1 MGRNNLI
8 KKTKKRV
15 QRNIKHSKIKRTK
28 RNIKRSRIQKKRKN
42 FNSLK
47 KSQNK
52 RKRSNSL
59 KIKNKRMGGNFVQD
73 YLCEGHDFFDNLA
86 EVVDEFYLV
95 RHGKSTANEGQE
107 DMMRL
112 NGKVVKNIKG
122 AMEFKGKWDPQ
133 LSGFG
138 RSESETKGLTDPN
151 KLTNSGFVVC
161 SSILLRAQQTA
172 FNMFL
177 RNTQNTLYILPDCG
191 EERGRAKCHRI
202 MEGQAD
208 NCPDSK
214 FWESLL
220 NQDDVINKDALI
232 RRIDPGHESRY
243 LTFNPDISYI
253 LDRPTDT
260 AVGGTWLE
268 MNTKVMNPP
277 DKRNFAL
284 TINKLFTV
292 MGKIRP
298 IIVTHSH
305 FIMQILGLNH
315 GQKPYNNDIFKFE
328 RAIKYVHNRW
338 TTVYEVQRVTT
349 ESIEKEM
356 NRPENSVTG
365 SSSPPVI
372 APGEPNRRLSHQV
385 SHMTQVTPST

>member
-138 RSESETKGLTDPN
+138 RSESETKGLTDQN
-151 KLTNSGFVVC
+151 KSTNILFVVC
-161 SSILLRAQQTA
+161 SSILLRAPQTA
-172 FNMFL
+172 FNML
-177 RNTQNTLYILPDCG
+177 
-191 EERGRAKCHRI
+191 
-202 MEGQAD
+202 
-208 NCPDSK
+208 
-214 FWESLL
+214 
-220 NQDDVINKDALI
+220 
-232 RRIDPGHESRY
+232 
-243 LTFNPDISYI
+243 
-253 LDRPTDT
+253 
-260 AVGGTWLE
+260 
-268 MNTKVMNPP
+268 
-277 DKRNFAL
+277 
-284 TINKLFTV
+284 
-292 MGKIRP
+292 
-298 IIVTHSH
+298 
-305 FIMQILGLNH
+305 
-315 GQKPYNNDIFKFE
+315 
-328 RAIKYVHNRW
+328 
-338 TTVYEVQRVTT
+338 
-349 ESIEKEM
+349 
-356 NRPENSVTG
+356 
-365 SSSPPVI
+365 
-372 APGEPNRRLSHQV
+372 
-385 SHMTQVTPST
+385 